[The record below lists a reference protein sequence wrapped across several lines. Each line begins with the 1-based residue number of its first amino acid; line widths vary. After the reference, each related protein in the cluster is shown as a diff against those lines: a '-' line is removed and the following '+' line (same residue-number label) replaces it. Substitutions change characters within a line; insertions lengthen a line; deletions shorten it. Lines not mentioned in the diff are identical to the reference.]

1 MRFSP
6 APAKNVLRRIVVVS
20 SLSIFV
26 TPIIFTACG
35 SQGSQIG
42 SPSRQVAPTVDQV
55 QASSG
60 SSSTSASGSGS
71 TSSSDSSS
79 TASSASS
86 SGSTDTITKPP
97 VLLFNGTGTDDDVSA
112 IESVLNTLKLSYAT
126 ANSSQLNA
134 MTEAQLGG
142 YKLFIVPGGNSITI
156 GNNLSKNTTTNVRN
170 AVANYGLHYLGM
182 CAGGFFG
189 SYQTANGLDLTSGV
203 WFDVWPN
210 NGKGTGKESV
220 EISFPAQSNLDI
232 YWHDGPETSG
242 WGSIVAKYPDGTAAI
257 VEGVY
262 GKGFAIMSG
271 VHPEAPASW
280 RTCCTFTTPLATDL
294 AYANTL
300 VTAALNGTSLPHY

>member
-6 APAKNVLRRIVVVS
+6 APAQNVWRPIVVTI
-20 SLSIFV
+20 SLFV
-26 TPIIFTACG
+26 TPLIFTACG
-35 SQGSQIG
+35 TSAASQMGN
-42 SPSRQVAPTVDQV
+42 PSRQVAPTVDQV

-60 SSSTSASGSGS
+60 SSSPP
-71 TSSSDSSS
+71 SS
-79 TASSASS
+79 SS
-86 SGSTDTITKPP
+86 SGSTNTITTPP

-112 IESVLNTLKLSYAT
+112 VEAVLNTLKLSYAT

-134 MTEAQLGG
+134 MTQTKLNA

-156 GNNLSKNTTTNVRN
+156 GNNLSEATTAMVRATVQN
-170 AVANYGLHYLGM
+170 DGLHYLGI

-189 SYQTANGLDLTSGV
+189 SYQNANGLDLTSGT
-203 WFDVWPN
+203 WFNVWPN
-210 NGKGTGKESV
+210 FGKGTGKEAV
-220 EISFPAQSNLDI
+220 QISFPRSSRLDM

-257 VEGVY
+257 VEGSY

-271 VHPEAPASW
+271 VHPEAPAGW
-280 RTCCTFTTPLATDL
+280 RSCCSFTTPLATDL

-300 VTAALNGTSLPHY
+300 VKAALAGTLLPHY